1 MSWNLYCFSLLGI
14 SVSLTA
20 VCLFGIEALG
30 GPPERTTLAVDPF
43 GAVSVSGFEVASDR
57 LGRRRSETRF
67 AVDHRVERLA
77 GDAK

>member
-14 SVSLTA
+14 LVSLTA

-30 GPPERTTLAVDPF
+30 GRSGMPTLTWDRSLS
-43 GAVSVSGFEVASDR
+43 GSVSGVVVSPERGGSPGAGRLLSSSD
-57 LGRRRSETRF
+57 
-67 AVDHRVERLA
+67 RVERLA